1 MENLI
6 NKLINIG
13 LTEYEAKT
21 YFALLK
27 KHSFTATELSK
38 LTQVPRTKIY
48 SVLTNL
54 IQKGA
59 CSELPGKVR
68 KFCAVNPDTAFSR
81 ILETLEERKTNIGK
95 IAEELLPLYEAEKEN
110 SDPLEYIEV
119 IRERRSII
127 KRIDQLEIVTKH
139 EIVAM
144 NKPPYAVDIKK
155 MCEDNIPFDNKDIT
169 YKYLYGLDDIENPD
183 LMKLF
188 DIFEKNG
195 VEIKVCEEEIPVK
208 FVIFDNKSVMM
219 SLNDNIPYT
228 NSLTGLVIT
237 NSDFA
242 RLLRNT
248 FNVYFETALS
258 LAEYKIK
265 LKKE

>member
-1 MENLI
+1 MDDLI
-6 NKLINIG
+6 KKLINIG

-21 YFALLK
+21 YFALIK

-38 LTQVPRTKIY
+38 LSQIPRTKIY
-48 SVLTNL
+48 SILTNL

-68 KFCAVNPDTAFSR
+68 KFSAVSPETAFSR
-81 ILETLEERKTNIGK
+81 ILEALEERKANINK
-95 IAEELLPLYEAEKEN
+95 IAEERLPFYEAEKEN

-119 IRERRSII
+119 IRERKSII
-127 KRIDQLEIVTKH
+127 ERIDQLELVTKH

-155 MCEDNIPFDNKDIT
+155 MYEENIPFDNKNLT
-169 YKYLYGLDDIENPD
+169 YKYLYGLEDIENPD
-183 LMKLF
+183 LMKLL

-208 FVIFDNKSVMM
+208 FVIFDNKSVLL
-219 SLNDNIPYT
+219 SLNDNIPFT
-228 NSLTGLVIT
+228 NSITGMVIT
-237 NSDFA
+237 NSNFA
-242 RLLRNT
+242 CLLRKT